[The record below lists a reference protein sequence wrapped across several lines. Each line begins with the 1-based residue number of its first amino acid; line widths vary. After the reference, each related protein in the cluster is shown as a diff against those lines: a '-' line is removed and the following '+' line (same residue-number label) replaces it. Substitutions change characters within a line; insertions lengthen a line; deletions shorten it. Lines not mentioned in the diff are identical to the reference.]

1 MMKILNSN
9 TLSANFRKKIDRWKK
24 IPILLKI
31 SYGEEKK
38 ATLEFDSYSEQEILD
53 FFEHYIFNLEE
64 NAFYGI
70 QAEGIEKGILKKVL
84 FEDILYFEAIQEKV
98 FFYTCNSAYQLK
110 MRLYEVQEIHP
121 MFIRINKSITV
132 NIFSVNKVLPSLNGR
147 LMIELS
153 DGQELEVSR
162 RFSKDF
168 KEYLER

>member
-1 MMKILNSN
+1 
-9 TLSANFRKKIDRWKK
+9 
-24 IPILLKI
+24 
-31 SYGEEKK
+31 
-38 ATLEFDSYSEQEILD
+38 
-53 FFEHYIFNLEE
+53 
-64 NAFYGI
+64 
-70 QAEGIEKGILKKVL
+70 L